1 MTGISGGL
9 RKAAIVFGGSRGIGA
24 AIVRRLAA
32 DGADVAFTY
41 VSAPERAR
49 ETAAAI
55 EAGGRG
61 RWPFMPTAR
70 TRRRFG
76 WPPRARPSIS
86 DGSTSGW
93 STPAS

>member
-1 MTGISGGL
+1 MTDISGGL

-49 ETAAAI
+49 
-55 EAGGRG
+55 
-61 RWPFMPTAR
+61 
-70 TRRRFG
+70 
-76 WPPRARPSIS
+76 PSIS
-86 DGSTSGW
+86 DGSTSWW